1 MSVTIPFVKTHLE
14 NLDLSNVLVIP
25 TWLRHSL
32 IMLGLTSFFLK
43 VKESCQVTNMAF
55 GSFDSP
61 LNLFAY
67 SVLVLSKDYLRMDL
81 SKPPL
86 HISETG
92 LCFSPQE
99 KERPMLIVGKKNAK

>member
-32 IMLGLTSFFLK
+32 IMLGSTSFFLK
-43 VKESCQVTNMAF
+43 VKGSCQVTNMAF
-55 GSFDSP
+55 GRFDSP

-67 SVLVLSKDYLRMDL
+67 SVLSKDYLRMDL

-86 HISETG
+86 HIRKTG